1 MNSPQDQGRRPRNAA
16 PIPLPAKS
24 QHHHQQ
30 SSVAIHSPRSS
41 YYSDANHSFGGNG
54 GGGTFNN
61 RQAPEIRPL
70 SPSGCSE
77 IEVVLD
83 DGTLQ
88 RRTVSL
94 STTFDSRYHDISDPP
109 LPPLGQRDRP
119 DYRSYQHHQ
128 PEDTD
133 NMHVRP
139 SQLDMPESERPL
151 LSGQHQKT
159 GYHSIKQSTPY
170 DYQQDDLD
178 DSDSDDI
185 FAPDQ
190 DDSIMQQQRY
200 KHKAK
205 LSNGI
210 YHVVDHDETPCW
222 KTRLSDLLHRTG
234 KRMTLTPQQ
243 RAVLKCSFAYFVG
256 SLFTFV
262 PALNGLIGNNRVSS
276 HLVATATVFFNPAKT
291 LGGMVEAAAYGWG
304 YTLFALSI
312 CLGSMATTDYFI
324 DQRLTLVAH
333 LLSLLFWLAGATF
346 IVSFLKAHWNKPPVA
361 TASSLCFIIIFIV
374 VVREGSANR
383 GDFDP
388 TRIQQ
393 ITSAVATGTL
403 VTVTSCILF
412 WPTSATKKLQN
423 DLETTMTSYKVLLK
437 LLTKTFLLDDDLPE
451 FKANRV
457 LQSAIESHRASFTSL
472 QKSLKEAK
480 LERLWNRQ
488 IRGCSEEYD
497 QIVKSMQRLSQHVGG
512 LRSSCGIQF
521 NYINNK
527 DQPQDNTT
535 QNASAQ
541 YSDHVMT
548 PSSTTGQRYQPSDH
562 AQSPVIASDAWSIRP
577 GYRRRQL
584 ETEMKRQRSAAM
596 TASYATA
603 PFSMDKESIEISSH
617 LGSPNMGADYTSE
630 FGTEFL
636 QSEAPSPLID
646 QFSTNNNTTTANM
659 NKNELTNDVSLI
671 NYIQTIRQ
679 PLKSLAYTCKRTIF
693 HLQLQLSAHPA
704 AHTPRMKNMSPD
716 FSVLKAN
723 LVKAIDLFEISQRHA
738 IHRVQPQ
745 QQQQQ
750 QQQRMDHD
758 CPISTMPGED
768 IFLVYFFVFNMI
780 EFAQELITLVEASER
795 LAVAHSK
802 KLTWWQYCFGSWS
815 KKEPGTAKVNKKS
828 SFQGFTPNERNTVNT
843 LHTPLATTRWRRFFI
858 RIWMLFSLFKL
869 QKMRY
874 AIKATVATILLAT
887 PAFLSSTSQFFR
899 AWRMEWA
906 LITLMVVMTPTVGG
920 TNLVAIY
927 RIFSTMLGCFS
938 AMFFYMIFPANMY
951 ALAVLTWL
959 FSIPNFW
966 LILHHKHGKFG
977 QFTLLAYNLVM
988 LNKYN
993 DRETN
998 NVAVWLLA
1006 IQRCMAILVG
1016 VVIGL
1021 IATAYIWP
1029 YEARVELR
1037 KGLSDFLLQLSWLY
1051 QKQVSLS
1058 SSSSPLSF
1066 LRGKADMS
1074 DHQHQQQVDLILHSG
1089 YGFMELELG
1098 LQRTLIDLQALLAQ
1112 TPNEPRLKGAFPV
1125 STYRDILASCQNIVD
1140 KFMSIRTVMLKEV
1153 WMADVQQT
1161 FVLPANRERREMVG
1175 NVLLYFY
1182 LLASALRLKTPLPPY
1197 LPPART
1203 AWQALI
1209 QRLRRDASSLSKM
1222 TTNGFACDDKSV
1234 EKDQVYMIYFA
1245 YVIMMED
1252 IIRELDK
1259 LGENMTLLFGTL
1271 VPEDQWRHLFEDW
1284 SSLEQGTPRKNGLS
1298 ITGLNH

>member
-16 PIPLPAKS
+16 PIPLPTTS
-24 QHHHQQ
+24 RQH
-30 SSVAIHSPRSS
+30 PRSS
-41 YYSDANHSFGGNG
+41 YYSDANYSYGHG
-54 GGGTFNN
+54 
-61 RQAPEIRPL
+61 QQPEMRPV
-70 SPSGCSE
+70 SPSGYSE

-94 STTFDSRYHDISDPP
+94 STTFDSRFHDINDTLQEP
-109 LPPLGQRDRP
+109 LDKQYDRL
-119 DYRSYQHHQ
+119 YQHQ
-128 PEDTD
+128 DYND
-133 NMHVRP
+133 NVRP
-139 SQLDMPESERPL
+139 SKIVMPESEQPL
-151 LSGQHQKT
+151 LSGHHHKTNYNSINQHQQLANNLP
-159 GYHSIKQSTPY
+159 GFR
-170 DYQQDDLD
+170 QDDDCLD
-178 DSDSDDI
+178 DSDSDDV
-185 FAPDQ
+185 FTPDN
-190 DDSIMQQQRY
+190 DGDNGGDSSAQQYRGRY
-200 KHKAK
+200 KRKTK
-205 LSNGI
+205 TSSI
-210 YHVVDHDETPCW
+210 YNIVDDYETSFW
-222 KTRLSDLLHRTG
+222 KTKVPDLIHRTS
-234 KRMTLTPQQ
+234 KWMTLTPQQ
-243 RAVLKCSFAYFVG
+243 RSVLKCSFAYFVG

-262 PALNGLIGNNRVSS
+262 PALNGFIGNNRVSS

-291 LGGMVEAAAYGWG
+291 LGGMVEASAYGWG
-304 YTLFALSI
+304 YTLFALSV

-324 DQRLTLVAH
+324 DQQLMLVAH

-383 GDFDP
+383 GDFDT

-403 VTVTSCILF
+403 ITITSCIVF

-451 FKANRV
+451 FKANRI
-457 LQSAIESHRASFTSL
+457 LQTAIESHRSSFTSL

-488 IRGCSEEYD
+488 IRGCTKEYD

-527 DQPQDNTT
+527 DPQVYT
-535 QNASAQ
+535 QHS
-541 YSDHVMT
+541 SDHHDQHPIT
-548 PSSTTGQRYQPSDH
+548 LPATNGQRHQQQPSR
-562 AQSPVIASDAWSIRP
+562 AQSPVASSDAWSIRP

-584 ETEMKRQRSAAM
+584 ESEMKRQRSAALA
-596 TASYATA
+596 ASYVTA
-603 PFSMDKESIEISSH
+603 PFSMDKESIDNSSRI
-617 LGSPNMGADYTSE
+617 GSPNIEADPISE
-630 FGTEFL
+630 PHFDSL
-636 QSEAPSPLID
+636 VSEAASPMLD
-646 QFSTNNNTTTANM
+646 QLSMRSHAINNDNSTPLRDETA
-659 NKNELTNDVSLI
+659 NDVSLI

-693 HLQLQLSAHPA
+693 HLQLQFSSNPA
-704 AHTPRMKNMSPD
+704 AHSPRMKNMSPD
-716 FSVLKAN
+716 LNLLKAN
-723 LVKAIDLFEISQRHA
+723 LAMAINLFETSQRHA
-738 IHRVQPQ
+738 IHRLQPQ
-745 QQQQQ
+745 QQQYQQ
-750 QQQRMDHD
+750 HRTDRSTSNDDHG
-758 CPISTMPGED
+758 CHLSTMPGED

-780 EFAQELITLVEASER
+780 EFAQEMITLVEAVQQLT
-795 LAVAHSK
+795 LARNK
-802 KLTWWQYCFGSWS
+802 KTTWWQYCFGNWIKPSE
-815 KKEPGTAKVNKKS
+815 KKVDKTP
-828 SFQGFTPNERNTVNT
+828 SFQAFTPNERNTVNT

-858 RIWMLFSLFKL
+858 RIWLLFSLFKL

-874 AIKATVATILLAT
+874 AIKASIAAILLAT
-887 PAFLSSTSQFFR
+887 PAFVSSTSHFFR
-899 AWRMEWA
+899 EWRMEWA

-938 AMFFYMIFPANMY
+938 AMFFYMLFPANMY
-951 ALAVLTWL
+951 ALAALTWL

-998 NVAVWLLA
+998 NVEVWLLA

-1016 VVIGL
+1016 VVVGL
-1021 IATAYIWP
+1021 IATAYVWP

-1037 KGLSDFLLQLSWLY
+1037 KGLSDFLLRLSWLY
-1051 QKQVSLS
+1051 QKLVSLY
-1058 SSSSPLSF
+1058 SSSPVEKNQSL
-1066 LRGKADMS
+1066 MVN
-1074 DHQHQQQVDLILHSG
+1074 VDGLQERSTWA

-1098 LQRTLIDLQALLAQ
+1098 LQRTLIELHELLAQ

-1125 STYRDILASCQNIVD
+1125 ATYRDILASCQNIVD

-1203 AWQALI
+1203 AWQSLI
-1209 QRLRRDASSLSKM
+1209 QRLRQDASSLSKTTTI
-1222 TTNGFACDDKSV
+1222 TTNNGAPTTSCD
-1234 EKDQVYMIYFA
+1234 KDQVYMIYFA

-1271 VPEDQWRHLFEDW
+1271 VPEEQWRHLFEDW
-1284 SSLEQGTPRKNGLS
+1284 PLIEQGMSRKNGLS
-1298 ITGLNH
+1298 ITSVSQKLC